1 MEQNTLLLFLISS
14 MALTLFPGPDIL
26 FVISTSL
33 AQGWKRGFLV
43 SLGLCS
49 GLIVHTAL
57 VVLGLGTFLEQ
68 FPETV
73 RTIELLGASYLLF
86 IALQLWKSPVQNLNS
101 KSERQG
107 SNRLFFTGFIMNLTN
122 PKVSLFFISFFPGF
136 LFSEVLTYNQQFLIL
151 GGIFFIQALLVF
163 TSSAIFVGSLGQRVQ
178 NFGKQSVWNKIQSAV
193 LIVIAVLLINPK

>member
-86 IALQLWKSPVQNLNS
+86 KAFQLWKSPVQNLNS

>member
-86 IALQLWKSPVQNLNS
+86 IAFQLWKSPVKNLNS

>member
-86 IALQLWKSPVQNLNS
+86 IAFKLWKSPVQNLNS